1 MNPILKKILP
11 LFSYILHPL
20 FISVYA
26 VLIFFLFGD
35 HYFLYP
41 DIYLVIIQ
49 IVIITIFIP
58 VTFYY
63 LLLSMGKVDSIMLAK
78 RSQRVVPLLIHA
90 ILLYVL
96 IKKSITVDYFLEL
109 HFFFLGSLISTFLAL
124 ILVYLGYKASL
135 HMVGITALTIFTIGL
150 SLHFQVRLIVLIVPL
165 ILFNG
170 LVASSRLEMKAHNY
184 AELIL
189 GSLIG
194 ILPQVGLFYFWL

>member
-1 MNPILKKILP
+1 MKKILP
-11 LFSYILHPL
+11 AFSYILHPL

-78 RSQRVVPLLIHA
+78 RNQRIIPLVIHA
-90 ILLYVL
+90 ILLYIL
-96 IKKSITVDYFLEL
+96 IKKSITVDNFLEL
-109 HFFFLGSLISTFLAL
+109 HFFFLGSLMSTFLAL
-124 ILVYLGYKASL
+124 LFIYFKQKVSL
-135 HMVGITALTIFTIGL
+135 HMIGITALTVFTIGL

-165 ILFNG
+165 ILCNG
-170 LVASSRLEMKAHNY
+170 LVASSRLEMKAHTY
-184 AELIL
+184 TELLL
-189 GSLIG
+189 GAIIG
-194 ILPQVGLFYFWL
+194 ILPQLGLFYFWL